1 MKKVKGKKRFFLITC
16 LMLLCAVAGIGG
28 VLAYFTDSEQTNN
41 KLKVAVNDTSI
52 EEVFPDPSFK
62 PRSVVKKEV
71 RVTNNGSDT
80 YVRMQVLF
88 SDNDMQ
94 QYCTVNWNTT
104 DWELKSDGYYYYK
117 KILPKGSK
125 TTPLFTTVTVSKNA
139 PEDEMKDFDI
149 IVREESLQVG
159 YFKSADEAW
168 SAYKKN
174 K

>member
-62 PRSVVKKEV
+62 PGSVVKKEV

-104 DWELKSDGYYYYK
+104 DWE
-117 KILPKGSK
+117 
-125 TTPLFTTVTVSKNA
+125 
-139 PEDEMKDFDI
+139 
-149 IVREESLQVG
+149 
-159 YFKSADEAW
+159 
-168 SAYKKN
+168 
-174 K
+174 

>member
-16 LMLLCAVAGIGG
+16 LMLLCAVAGIG

-62 PRSVVKKEV
+62 PGSVVKKEV